1 MCSSTVNSTADMNLL
16 SKYLLCS
23 SFCASPYH
31 SCVWSLG
38 LLPLVGDSDAG
49 VAVVGVAEGMMM
61 VGWLRLVRIACILL
75 VIVKVFQN
83 LAACYYK

>member
-23 SFCASPYH
+23 SIRASPYH
-31 SCVWSLG
+31 SCVLSLG

-49 VAVVGVAEGMMM
+49 VAVVGAEGMMM
-61 VGWLRLVRIACILL
+61 VGWRAWPLV
-75 VIVKVFQN
+75 
-83 LAACYYK
+83 